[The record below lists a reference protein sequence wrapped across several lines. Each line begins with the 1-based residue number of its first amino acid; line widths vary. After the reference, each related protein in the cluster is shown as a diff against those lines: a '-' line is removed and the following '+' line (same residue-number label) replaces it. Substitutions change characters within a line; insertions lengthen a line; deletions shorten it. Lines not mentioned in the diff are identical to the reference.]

1 MVVSKTPNSY
11 KNGRKWGCI
20 GCSIQVCEGRLY
32 IIESTNLSISV
43 QKDKIL
49 SFSCKF
55 WGFCTRYFLNDVK
68 MKKMLYRGPQKW
80 SSNYI
85 RGV

>member
-32 IIESTNLSISV
+32 REY
-43 QKDKIL
+43 
-49 SFSCKF
+49 KF
-55 WGFCTRYFLNDVK
+55 DDFCTEGQNFVVF
-68 MKKMLYRGPQKW
+68 M
-80 SSNYI
+80 
-85 RGV
+85 